1 MSSSSALKR
10 AADASP
16 TEIPMLIGGVKD
28 SGIGREG
35 PRYSIRDMPKE
46 RMVLFNY

>member
-1 MSSSSALKR
+1 MRDPYRNTVVATAPL
-10 AADASP
+10 
-16 TEIPMLIGGVKD
+16 GGVKD

-35 PRYSIRDMPKE
+35 PRYSIRDMTEE